1 MRTHLTLDSDL
12 DEKAMPDVGII
23 LNRST
28 EHPSADDVVNEAFV
42 DEAGKGESDSI
53 IDREPCVQSDEV
65 LSEENDLLD
74 PSTLVS
80 DSHSKL
86 GSGEEL
92 RDSLQESIDSLDQ
105 PLLEQ
110 QNGGDV
116 GVGNESSDISDLQ
129 AESDL
134 VEDSVEAGIA
144 SNPESLKGTNEF
156 LEFIDG
162 NTGVSDSSNSN
173 DSPLTDEKAGASQER
188 DSQADQLVSDP
199 ESELEAESEEPIVP
213 RRSSRS
219 NKGAPPLRLGK
230 PIPMWFGCKV

>member
-1 MRTHLTLDSDL
+1 MGLAKENLT
-12 DEKAMPDVGII
+12 
-23 LNRST
+23 
-28 EHPSADDVVNEAFV
+28 
-42 DEAGKGESDSI
+42 SI
-53 IDREPCVQSDEV
+53 TDREPCVQLDEV
-65 LSEENDLLD
+65 LPEENDLLD

-92 RDSLQESIDSLDQ
+92 RDSLHESIDSLDQ

-110 QNGGDV
+110 QNGRDV
-116 GVGNESSDISDLQ
+116 GAGNESSDISDLQ

-134 VEDSVEAGIA
+134 VEDSVEAGVA
-144 SNPESLKGTNEF
+144 SNPESLIGTNEF

-162 NTGVSDSSNSN
+162 NTIVSDSSNSN
-173 DSPLTDEKAGASQER
+173 DSSLTDKKASASQER

-199 ESELEAESEEPIVP
+199 ESELEAESEESIVP

-219 NKGAPPLRLGK
+219 NKGAPPLR
-230 PIPMWFGCKV
+230 FGEAYTHVVWV